1 MMRRWIH
8 HLNPTAILL
17 LLLALCAFAWVAIP
31 IVLIQPF
38 APQTRTE
45 VAWSYALKSRAPWV
59 TAAILAA
66 AILVTVLRRRR
77 LRGGGSRTVAAVALL
92 LLGGTAWLATR
103 NHFEWMFH
111 PIPEIGFAPVAEADW
126 VDPQDFVLG
135 VVVGDTARAYPVRA
149 LAYHHVVNDVVG
161 DEPIVA
167 TY

>member
-1 MMRRWIH
+1 MRRLLQ

-17 LLLALCAFAWVAIP
+17 LFLALCAVAWVAIP

-38 APQTRTE
+38 APQTRSE

-66 AILVTVLRRRR
+66 AVVVSVVHRRR
-77 LRGGGSRTVAAVALL
+77 LGGWGSRTIAAIALL

-111 PIPEIGFAPVAEADW
+111 PIPEVGFAPAAEADW
-126 VDPQDFVLG
+126 VDPQDYVLG
-135 VVVGDTARAYPVRA
+135 VVVGDAARAYPVRA
-149 LAYHHVVNDVVG
+149 LAYHHVVNDVVAG
-161 DEPIVA
+161 EPIVA

>member
-1 MMRRWIH
+1 MMRRLH
-8 HLNPTAILL
+8 GSAILL
-17 LLLALCAFAWVAIP
+17 WLLALAALAWVAIP
-31 IVLIQPF
+31 IYLIQPF
-38 APQTRTE
+38 APQTRAA

-59 TAAILAA
+59 TGALLAA
-66 AILVTVLRRRR
+66 AIAVALGGGRR
-77 LRGGGSRTVAAVALL
+77 LRTPVAGTLAAIALL
-92 LLGGTAWLATR
+92 VLGGVAWLATR

-111 PIPEIGFAPVAEADW
+111 PLPAARFAPAAEADW

-135 VVVGDTARAYPVRA
+135 VSVGEVARAYPVRA